1 VNPFPKYLFCY
12 FVFPF
17 VYMHELVICASP
29 LSDEILLSCLGK
41 WFLGSVGTGFTPH
54 VIIIQPGEVSLDE
67 H

>member
-1 VNPFPKYLFCY
+1 
-12 FVFPF
+12 
-17 VYMHELVICASP
+17 MHELVICASP